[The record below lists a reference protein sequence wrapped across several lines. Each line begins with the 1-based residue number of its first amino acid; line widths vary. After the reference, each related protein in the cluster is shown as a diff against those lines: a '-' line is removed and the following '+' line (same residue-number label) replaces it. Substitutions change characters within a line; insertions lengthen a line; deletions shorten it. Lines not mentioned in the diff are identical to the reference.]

1 MNERFF
7 AHSVLQCSEEAATL
21 FVGLHLTD
29 TCILKVVITLNLQ
42 QQIVHLVHW
51 NYQPNP
57 KDEQSK
63 IRNETDIPCTTT
75 SNNWKSFIHLFGW
88 ENILKTQPLFHEKK
102 KHLIFL
108 RHNFIHC
115 YDFPVLFSSLIFSS
129 PAWKLEREKEKKTR
143 PKENA
148 SVLHRIKALWSGENG
163 TYPSVLQQENHW
175 ARIVRILSSGT
186 GSV

>member
-1 MNERFF
+1 MDQGFF

-63 IRNETDIPCTTT
+63 IRNETDIHVPRTTT
-75 SNNWKSFIHLFGW
+75 SNN
-88 ENILKTQPLFHEKK
+88 
-102 KHLIFL
+102 
-108 RHNFIHC
+108 
-115 YDFPVLFSSLIFSS
+115 
-129 PAWKLEREKEKKTR
+129 
-143 PKENA
+143 
-148 SVLHRIKALWSGENG
+148 
-163 TYPSVLQQENHW
+163 
-175 ARIVRILSSGT
+175 
-186 GSV
+186 

>member
-1 MNERFF
+1 MYTESSNN
-7 AHSVLQCSEEAATL
+7 
-21 FVGLHLTD
+21 
-29 TCILKVVITLNLQ
+29 INLQ

-108 RHNFIHC
+108 ICNTEAIIC
-115 YDFPVLFSSLIFSS
+115 
-129 PAWKLEREKEKKTR
+129 KK
-143 PKENA
+143 
-148 SVLHRIKALWSGENG
+148 
-163 TYPSVLQQENHW
+163 
-175 ARIVRILSSGT
+175 
-186 GSV
+186 